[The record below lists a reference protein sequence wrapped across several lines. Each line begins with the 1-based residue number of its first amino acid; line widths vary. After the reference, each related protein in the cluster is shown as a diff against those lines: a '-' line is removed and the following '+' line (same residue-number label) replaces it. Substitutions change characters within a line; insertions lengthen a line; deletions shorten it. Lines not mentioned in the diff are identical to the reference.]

1 MVTKPLVAGLEVF
14 GSRALNN
21 LWDAIQKHFPDEE
34 AFLDE
39 NTHVSKLHDAF
50 VENRMSQFVGRKK
63 LIKTVS
69 NK

>member
-34 AFLDE
+34 AILDE
-39 NTHVSKLHDAF
+39 NTHFSKLHDAF